1 MRKTEKRTISIL
13 AVQIFFLLFCFVIL
27 PVTLYLIGRS
37 RFSEKRMYEV
47 TWDISL
53 PDHMEL
59 LYDEH
64 TPRGFH
70 GDGIRHTIYSVGQE
84 EINLRFIVG
93 DNPEVKSFC
102 ITICDDLETE
112 DEYLP
117 DFEERFAW
125 IKYEKQSQSDM
136 LIMVYFPDLQ
146 QLHFF
151 QKLI

>member
-1 MRKTEKRTISIL
+1 MMKGEKRTICIL
-13 AVQIFFLLFCFVIL
+13 VFQIFFLLFCFVIL
-27 PVTLYLIGRS
+27 PCTLYLIGCS
-37 RFSEKRMYEV
+37 RFSEKKMYEV

-70 GDGIRHTIYSVGQE
+70 GDGIRHTIYKVESE
-84 EINLRFIVG
+84 KLSLEFIVG
-93 DNPEVKSFC
+93 NNPEVKSFC
-102 ITICDDLETE
+102 IMICDDLETE

-117 DFEERFAW
+117 DFEGKYGW
-125 IKYEKQSQSDM
+125 IKYEKQSNM
-136 LIMVYFPDLQ
+136 LIMVYFPNLQ